1 MLPQASSIASNPG
14 SFAPRAAQVMAH
26 PGPPRVVQEG
36 NSLYD
41 VNYSFNGNM
50 QPNRP
55 DQSQTTVC
63 ISLIPFSWFTTMLEN
78 K

>member
-1 MLPQASSIASNPG
+1 MLPQASSISSNPG

-36 NSLYD
+36 RSLYGGS
-41 VNYSFNGNM
+41 YSFNGNVP
-50 QPNRP
+50 PNLT

-63 ISLIPFSWFTTMLEN
+63 ISLIPFF
-78 K
+78 